1 MTDTMEESRAL
12 NLAITPTLSRRRER
26 EKIAIPS

>member
-26 EKIAIPS
+26 GRGTAR

>member
-12 NLAITPTLSRRRER
+12 NLAITPTLSRRRESGR
-26 EKIAIPS
+26 GTAR

>member
-12 NLAITPTLSRRRER
+12 NLAITPTLSRRREMGR
-26 EKIAIPS
+26 GTAR